1 MLSHLFSYLALE
13 RGKINQIIS
22 LRLTN
27 YRTKYLPAMNYMY
40 MTFDINTLVVS
51 FEQRLPEEV

>member
-1 MLSHLFSYLALE
+1 MLSHLFGYLALE

-27 YRTKYLPAMNYMY
+27 YRTKYLPAMNYM
-40 MTFDINTLVVS
+40 TFDINTLVVS